1 MDNIYKLDKPLE
13 LFVPVIKAAFTV
25 SLKESVQLPKLQ
37 EFILSAINKYQAD
50 ISTLVDATLLPEN
63 VIRIELNDMY
73 KQKLLSID
81 DDTNYKLTDLSERL
95 IRYRELVEQMN
106 SQNSLFLFNLVTG
119 EIVSESTS
127 ESFDEPS
134 GIKAN
139 SVISPFQISSINAP
153 EIKEQLCS
161 VYSISENDELIDD
174 YLENIV
180 MESRMV
186 SRAWIK
192 MYITHLPENED
203 TYPQKEH
210 VFIKSYMLQRE
221 YGVYD
226 DYMEKNKELLNTLQ
240 IVRDS
245 NEELLSQKGIE
256 LLDTYNCYMQQKKII
271 IRIYGNP
278 VSRAVY
284 EGEWKPVSDVE
295 KKYVSDISDFDSV
308 SVDNDSF
315 EKKLTEYNYINFPLK
330 QLSEKKTAFISTL
343 PICCIV
349 CKTEEE

>member
-1 MDNIYKLDKPLE
+1 MDDLYNLDKPLE
-13 LFVPVIKAAFTV
+13 LFVPVVKVAFTV

-37 EFILSAINKYQAD
+37 EFILSAIHKYQAD
-50 ISTLVDATLLPEN
+50 ISTLVDATMLPEN

-81 DDTNYKLTDLSERL
+81 DDTNYNLTDLSKRL
-95 IRYRELVEQMN
+95 IRYVELVDQMN
-106 SQNSLFLFNLVTG
+106 SQSSLFLFNLVTG
-119 EIVSESTS
+119 EIVSESTA

-139 SVISPFQISSINAP
+139 SVISLFQISSVNAP
-153 EIKEQLCS
+153 ELKKQFCT
-161 VYSISENDELIDD
+161 VYSLPENDELIDD

-180 MESRMV
+180 IESRMV

-203 TYPQKEH
+203 AAPQKDY

-226 DYMEKNKELLNTLQ
+226 DYLEKNHELLNALQ
-240 IVRDS
+240 IIRDRS
-245 NEELLSQKGIE
+245 EELLSEKGLE
-256 LLDTYNCYMQQKKII
+256 LTERYNCYKLQKKKI

-284 EGEWKPVSDVE
+284 EGEWKPVSDVG
-295 KKYVSDISDFDSV
+295 KKYIVDIADFDSV
-308 SVDNDSF
+308 SIGNDAF
-315 EKKLTEYNYINFPLK
+315 DEKLKEYNNIDFSLK

-343 PICCIV
+343 PISCIV
-349 CKTEEE
+349 YKTEEE